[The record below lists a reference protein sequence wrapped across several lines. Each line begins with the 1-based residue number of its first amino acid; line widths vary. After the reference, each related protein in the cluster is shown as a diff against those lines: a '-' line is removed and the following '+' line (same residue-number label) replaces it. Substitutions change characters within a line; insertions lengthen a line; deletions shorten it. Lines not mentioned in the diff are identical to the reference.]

1 MEILKISRRYDPP
14 RYKVIFQ
21 LPNSKIAK
29 DYEIS
34 LQMSVREQWGALML
48 NAKADCLILDGPIDG
63 PNGTRIPEQEMEVNR
78 VAKLIKNTIENDVP
92 EFKTKIESII
102 IMYQEVEGLDL
113 DMAPAI
119 DQALKGNTKKRFM
132 AGNDFWI
139 YAKIIK
145 KAMEGGPY
153 NSFEEFDRTVNS
165 IFDDKTLISSFIK
178 EIDDWKKENMQ

>member
-1 MEILKISRRYDPP
+1 MKILKISKRYDSP
-14 RYKVIFQ
+14 RYQVIFQ

-34 LQMSVREQWGALML
+34 LLMSVRNQWGALML
-48 NAKADCLILDGPIDG
+48 IAKADCLILDGPIDN
-63 PNGTRIPEQEMEVNR
+63 PNGIRIPEQEMAVNS
-78 VAKLIKNTIENDVP
+78 VAEMIKNKIENDVP
-92 EFKTKIESII
+92 GFKTKIETII
-102 IMYQEVEGLDL
+102 SMYKEVEGLDL

-119 DQALKGNTKKRFM
+119 DQALKERTKIRFM
-132 AGNDFWI
+132 AANNFWI

-153 NSFEEFDRTVNS
+153 NSYEEFDRTVNL

-178 EIDDWKKENMQ
+178 EIDDWKKGNMQ